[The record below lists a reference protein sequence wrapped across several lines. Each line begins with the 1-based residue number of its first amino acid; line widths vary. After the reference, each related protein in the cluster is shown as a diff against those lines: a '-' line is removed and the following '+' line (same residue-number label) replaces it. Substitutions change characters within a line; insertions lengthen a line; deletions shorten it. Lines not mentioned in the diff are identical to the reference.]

1 MRAMPLAPPAPG
13 RPAQDAGYISS
24 MGLSALHS
32 APPNPGLMMSWPKRS
47 ANGRCKRTRGRGH
60 CPNWP
65 LARLGASI
73 PSIIWRGTTAP
84 HSMTS
89 LTYRSRFMVSQTL
102 ASYLVLDLDTL
113 TTLYN
118 SIYDEMDLPP
128 GDRVRGAEI
137 ADACRAF
144 LAAHD
149 AKIPNDLR

>member
-1 MRAMPLAPPAPG
+1 
-13 RPAQDAGYISS
+13 
-24 MGLSALHS
+24 
-32 APPNPGLMMSWPKRS
+32 
-47 ANGRCKRTRGRGH
+47 
-60 CPNWP
+60 
-65 LARLGASI
+65 
-73 PSIIWRGTTAP
+73 
-84 HSMTS
+84 MTS

>member
-60 CPNWP
+60 CPNCP
-65 LARLGASI
+65 PVPPAASI
-73 PSIIWRGTTAP
+73 HVMIAGGRMAP
-84 HSMTS
+84 RSMTS
-89 LTYRSRFMVSQTL
+89 PTYRSRFMVSQTL
-102 ASYLVLDLDTL
+102 ASYLILDLDTL

-137 ADACRAF
+137 ANACRAF